1 MSPPWKDEEDKVHG
15 PAAPLSYKSTY
26 GLPPGIPIPT
36 VPEFGESSTEEFP
49 ESAPE
54 TFSESRER
62 LADPAS
68 GGSAPTDP
76 GQEQQAAAA
85 ATEPEEETPPPTDA
99 GTAVPDLPTLRG
111 FTDQTFVL
119 MHMTNLINSRDEKL
133 DPALIEELEK
143 NTEDKEAAKSSI
155 STIKAL
161 KAPLPYAYLPMDD
174 GINTA
179 SRNATIQ
186 CYGEPHAF
194 LNYLTMW
201 PGYQKYLDA
210 STEEISQLAT
220 KIHLFKVFH
229 EGTREEAVEIVFPTS
244 GISGQELEEL
254 LKNGSKRGYGAGIKS
269 FDFTLDG
276 TNPVM
281 RTRSVSATLVIYAD
295 SMETLLKPRRGG
307 YGNIDAEHLHYRYTD
322 LAMHTD
328 TVPGQ
333 MGGVDTDGSF
343 GALDDLDYKIIVE
356 VGLTKGSSL
365 GSKLSGYTSLS
376 LALGRVSHSYD
387 IGQDGSITLSI
398 DYKGHIEKEFANPLA
413 YDVFATQESQ
423 THDLYRQMG
432 SYGLAQLC
440 GAAATKEFNEKI
452 LSEGN
457 AHLKMR
463 VSSLMSEFRKKG
475 GVYYI
480 KIEDKVMRAWNVAL
494 NRYEDE
500 IKDITTDAKGNKKKE
515 ISAQGQ
521 KNMEKA
527 YETLQ
532 KALGALTKQEDEPI
546 AGSTMATM
554 TNSNSSLLGDPSGD
568 DKQTGEIEK
577 AAEDESEEEK
587 INIRRCAIDPN
598 NTQVAYF
605 YAGDLI
611 NLILERLSAI
621 YSEHGIEQIVENAEK
636 KVGEDPA
643 LQQVHNATGATRSR
657 ALLHEARAMVAYEEL
672 VPTGGIYDM
681 LGIGEQIAAIDPD
694 LDAATAALEA
704 ARAAAAA
711 AMGPYK
717 EAGRGFRD
725 IARKY
730 RARGDRFKKFR
741 VVLGPT
747 MFTDFFSSQ
756 EIMCSIGDIPV
767 ALNHFN
773 AWLADEVEGE
783 DKYRMGLADFLNKFI
798 NHYLR
803 SFLLGDK
810 KLDQGILSQKKS
822 FSSTSVAAYNPR
834 STKGVDALTAH
845 RTNIPSRRGLLYEKI
860 SEAKRPILDTTG
872 NIQRPGTIK
881 ESYDYM
887 IFFEKQV
894 APAYPKGTT
903 APALAPYGISMFQ
916 HGRDRGIL
924 KTAQYQATNIKGR
937 KEARHQAGNFN
948 GLEQLTEVFDVTL
961 HCYAN
966 LQVLNGHRIYLDAKS
981 LVPYLSKETLESL
994 HGYQLEDFGIGG
1006 FYVVNNVQ
1014 HSFAQGKFDTII
1026 RAQWEMWQKDKPKK
1040 KHSKSMEEAILSIQE
1055 PIREACKAA
1064 YEPETSVLGDLWD
1077 EAVAFAESIFGE
1089 GFTDKM
1095 TGLVKG
1101 LSDVFDGEEG
1111 EDHIYPSQ
1119 DPSDYGPGSPFDG
1132 PQGTE

>member
-1 MSPPWKDEEDKVHG
+1 M
-15 PAAPLSYKSTY
+15 SYKFTF
-26 GLPPGIPIPT
+26 GLPTGEPPPAVST
-36 VPEFGESSTEEFP
+36 VQTFGQEDSPVLGPEPPPPVRNIG
-49 ESAPE
+49 
-54 TFSESRER
+54 
-62 LADPAS
+62 ADPS
-68 GGSAPTDP
+68 LGGSVPADP

-99 GTAVPDLPTLRG
+99 GTAATDLPTLRG

-119 MHMTNLINSRDEKL
+119 MHMTNLIHSRNEKL
-133 DPALIEELEK
+133 DKELLKDINEGGGEDEEA
-143 NTEDKEAAKSSI
+143 KEAAKSSI

-161 KAPLPYAYLPMDD
+161 KAALPYAYVPMED

-210 STEEISQLAT
+210 PTEEISQLAT

-244 GISGQELEEL
+244 GISGQEIEEL

-276 TNPVM
+276 TNPVL
-281 RTRSVSATLVIYAD
+281 RSRSVSATLVIYAD

-307 YGNIDAEHLHYRYTD
+307 SGNIDTSRLHYRYTD

-333 MGGVDTDGSF
+333 IGGVDTDGSF

-398 DYKGHIEKEFANPLA
+398 DYKGHIEKEFGNPLT

-423 THDLYRQMG
+423 AHDLYKQMG
-432 SYGLAQLC
+432 SYGLSQTC
-440 GAAATKEFNEKI
+440 GSGATKKFNEQA

-457 AHLKMR
+457 AHLKKR
-463 VSSLMSEFRKKG
+463 VSSLMTEFRKKG
-475 GVYYI
+475 GIYYI
-480 KIEDKVMRAWNVAL
+480 KIEDKVMHAWNVAL
-494 NRYEDE
+494 NSYEKK
-500 IKDITTDAKGNKKKE
+500 IKEATTDAKGNEKKE
-515 ISAQGQ
+515 LSAQN
-521 KNMEKA
+521 KKDLEEA

-532 KALGALTKQEDEPI
+532 KALGVLTDQEDGPI

-568 DKQTGEIEK
+568 EKQTGEITA
-577 AAEDESEEEK
+577 AAEDESDQVK
-587 INIRRCAIDPN
+587 TNIRRCAIDPN

-611 NLILERLSAI
+611 NLILERLSAV
-621 YSEHGIEQIVENAEK
+621 YSEHGIEEIVTNAEK
-636 KVGEDPA
+636 KLFDDPA
-643 LQQVHNATGATRSR
+643 FAEIMGA
-657 ALLHEARAMVAYEEL
+657 M
-672 VPTGGIYDM
+672 
-681 LGIGEQIAAIDPD
+681 
-694 LDAATAALEA
+694 DAVQGK
-704 ARAAAAA
+704 AAAYHSQAMASANDIAIMMGYGVGSDRDEEFKEKEAERSSAIVAA
-711 AMGPYK
+711 AKSPFSQMGLGFNDIK
-717 EAGRGFRD
+717 RKFKGRSN
-725 IARKY
+725 
-730 RARGDRFKKFR
+730 RFKKFR

-747 MFTDFFSSQ
+747 MFRDFFSSK

-773 AWLADEVEGE
+773 AWLADEVEGK

-798 NHYLR
+798 DQYLR

-822 FSSTSVAAYNPR
+822 FSSAAVTAYNPR
-834 STKGVDALTAH
+834 STKGTDVLTAH
-845 RTNIPSRRGLLYEKI
+845 RTNESIKSRRGLAYELI
-860 SEAKRPILDTTG
+860 SEDKRPILDTTG
-872 NIQRPGTIK
+872 NTLRAQNIK
-881 ESYDYM
+881 EAYDYM

-894 APAYPKGTT
+894 VPAYPRGTS
-903 APALAPYGISMFQ
+903 ARALAPYGISMFQ

-1014 HSFAQGKFDTII
+1014 HSFAQGKFDTTI
-1026 RAQWEMWQKDKPKK
+1026 RAQWEMWQKNKPKK
-1040 KHSKSMEEAILSIQE
+1040 KHSKSYEEIIQDIQE
-1055 PIREACKAA
+1055 PIREACKAMTA
-1064 YEPETSVLGDLWD
+1064 PDTGVLGELWD
-1077 EAVAFAESIFGE
+1077 EAMSLAESIFGE
-1089 GFTDKM
+1089 GITEKI

-1101 LSDVFDGEEG
+1101 LSDIFDGEPENLGQFPSPNPEDYEEG
-1111 EDHIYPSQ
+1111 VWGSTGGDPEESQ
-1119 DPSDYGPGSPFDG
+1119 ADSANG
-1132 PQGTE
+1132 PQGVSG